1 MSKRIK
7 KFFFLHM
14 MSYIAEKA
22 HPVVFFFF
30 FLTIIV
36 PY

>member
-1 MSKRIK
+1 MSKRITF
-7 KFFFLHM
+7 FFFLHM

-22 HPVVFFFF
+22 HPVVFIFF